1 MKLEED
7 IPVTSYS
14 VMLYD
19 KNIYKIYII
28 LKGNKYSKMEIK
40 AFSKVCNINYIEA
53 SKKLKNKKNLIGE
66 GNAYWVKDILKQ
78 LSQYDINY
86 EIIPP
91 YCY

>member
-1 MKLEED
+1 MELNEG
-7 IPVTSYS
+7 IPVTSHIT
-14 VMLYD
+14 MLYD
-19 KNIYKIYII
+19 ENIYKIYII
-28 LKGNKYSKMEIK
+28 LKENKYNKMEIK

-66 GNAYWVKDILKQ
+66 GNAYYIKDILKQ
-78 LSQYDINY
+78 LSQYDIDY